1 MSNDISKQLESFL
14 NSIVPRK
21 YPECNHILVYS
32 KNLGEGNMS
41 YIVYVNPTFAGSAR
55 IKEDP
60 KFKDELLFY
69 VLDTTMFGISMFK
82 ESGGHYISSVNYFW
96 D

>member
-1 MSNDISKQLESFL
+1 MSNDISKQLETFL

-21 YPECNHILVYS
+21 YPESNHILVHS

-41 YIVYVNPTFAGSAR
+41 YSIHVNPTFAGSDR
-55 IKEDP
+55 IEEDD
-60 KFKDELLFY
+60 KFADEFLYY
-69 VLDTTMFGISMFK
+69 VLDTARFGITMFK
-82 ESGGHYISSVNYFW
+82 ESGNHYISSVNYFW

>member
-32 KNLGEGNMS
+32 KDIRHGNMS
-41 YIVYVNPTFAGSAR
+41 YSIYVNPTFAGSDR

-60 KFKDELLFY
+60 KFEDELLFY
-69 VLDTTMFGISMFK
+69 VLDTAMFGISMFK

>member
-1 MSNDISKQLESFL
+1 MSNDISKQLETFL

-21 YPECNHILVYS
+21 YPESNHILVHS

-41 YIVYVNPTFAGSAR
+41 YNIHVNPTFAGSDK
-55 IKEDP
+55 IEEDD
-60 KFKDELLFY
+60 KFADEFLYY
-69 VLDTTMFGISMFK
+69 VLDTAMFGITMFK
-82 ESGGHYISSVNYFW
+82 ESGNHYISSVNYFW